1 MLQSFEEIAMS
12 LKEQLKQDTNEA
24 SKSGDTKKRDILRM
38 MQAAIKQIEIDDQV
52 TLDDAGVLQV
62 LTKQAKQRRESI
74 AEYSKAG
81 RDDLVVQEEYEL
93 GIIET
98 YLPQMMSKEE
108 IEVLVKQAIADT
120 GAASSK
126 EMGKVMGKLMP
137 QVKGKADG
145 RLVNEV
151 VREQLAE

>member
-1 MLQSFEEIAMS
+1 MS

-24 SKSGDTKKRDILRM
+24 SKSGDTQKRDILRM

-81 RDDLVVQEEYEL
+81 RDDLVGQEEYEL

-98 YLPQMMSKEE
+98 YLPQMMSKRE

-120 GAASSK
+120 GATSSK
-126 EMGKVMGKLMP
+126 DMGKVMGKLMP
-137 QVKGKADG
+137 QVQGKADG

-151 VREQLAE
+151 VRQQLAA